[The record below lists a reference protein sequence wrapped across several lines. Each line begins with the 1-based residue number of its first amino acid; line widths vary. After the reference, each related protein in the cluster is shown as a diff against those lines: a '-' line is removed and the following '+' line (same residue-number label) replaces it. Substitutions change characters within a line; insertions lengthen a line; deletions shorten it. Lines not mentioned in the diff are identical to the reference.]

1 MAQIILDFIFIFIN
15 CVWIYCIFCL
25 RLTNNHPHYMVIV
38 HRQFIKKV
46 LNLVKTGKINKTAG
60 FLVFSLENPN

>member
-1 MAQIILDFIFIFIN
+1 
-15 CVWIYCIFCL
+15 
-25 RLTNNHPHYMVIV
+25 MVIV

-60 FLVFSLENPN
+60 FLLFSLENPNKVHYNQTIFTDTLLH